1 MKKNYYLIDT
11 ENVGDR
17 WMDFIEE
24 LGEED
29 VLVVFYTRNHSKML
43 EETYLRQRYNK
54 KIRWI
59 ECLTGSN
66 ALDHQLM
73 GVLSYLVATHT
84 DASYAICSNDK
95 DYQDVIDFWGQR
107 GVAIG
112 TVGFD
117 TSRKGCRWQKMDLA
131 EEQTGQSEGR
141 KPASEGGSGHGAQPQ
156 LPDGAAG
163 ESRGVQT
170 KGAGHGAQ
178 PQVSDGGS
186 GEGRGVQAKGASRGA
201 QPQLSDGVSGESRG
215 AQTKG
220 IGGEVR
226 NGREAQRSSAEEP
239 EDMST
244 FRSQGRDVGTED
256 AGDSKNPEAGTHRK
270 SRKQTS
276 GEETRDSRTG
286 RRKSQGR
293 DTEDMEGGQ
302 EQPSD
307 GAGGERPV
315 SRSQA
320 AENLE
325 EERIV
330 AEIARSIPVSNL
342 GNWYTVLVSLL
353 GQEAGLEYYRKLK
366 KDEAWRDEL
375 SRHLLKDAHER
386 NVYLIALLYKHH
398 HLDAAKAAEAY
409 KLINAHNR
417 KNKKAI
423 HADFEKHFGKKTEE
437 QNRYYKV
444 VKPIVDVL
452 KGK

>member
-17 WMDFIEE
+17 WMDFIGE

-156 LPDGAAG
+156 LSDGGSG

-170 KGAGHGAQ
+170 KGAGHGTQ
-178 PQVSDGGS
+178 PQLSDGTS
-186 GEGRGVQAKGASRGA
+186 GEGRGVQTRGASRGA
-201 QPQLSDGVSGESRG
+201 QPQPSDGAAGESRG

-226 NGREAQRSSAEEP
+226 NGREVQRPSAEEP
-239 EDMST
+239 EDRSASQ
-244 FRSQGRDVGTED
+244 SQGRDVETED
-256 AGDSKNPEAGTHRK
+256 AGNSGNPEARNHRK
-270 SRKQTS
+270 NRKQTS
-276 GEETRDSRTG
+276 GEETRGSQTG
-286 RRKSQGR
+286 RRKSQ
-293 DTEDMEGGQ
+293 DKESGQ
-302 EQPSD
+302 KQPADETD
-307 GAGGERPV
+307 GESQL

-320 AENLE
+320 AENRE

-366 KDEAWRDEL
+366 KDEAWRAEL

-398 HLDAAKAAEAY
+398 HLDVAKAAEAY